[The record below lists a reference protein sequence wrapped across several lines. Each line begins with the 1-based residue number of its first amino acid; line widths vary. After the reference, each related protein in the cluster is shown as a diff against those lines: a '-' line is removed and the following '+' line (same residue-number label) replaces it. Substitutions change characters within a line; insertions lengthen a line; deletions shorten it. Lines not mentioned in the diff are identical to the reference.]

1 MIRIKAGSK
10 INSGEWT
17 VSRLAG
23 LVSWDGCSIMG
34 LLLEYIDNKG
44 TLADLLYE
52 ETSKASRQQW
62 IRQIQDTIGR
72 LHAIDVT

>member
-1 MIRIKAGSK
+1 
-10 INSGEWT
+10 
-17 VSRLAG
+17 
-23 LVSWDGCSIMG
+23 MG